1 MELTITNINIDLTSQ
16 NIERIKQKTRRMF
29 HKLYDQVQ
37 LIKVT
42 LNDVNGPKGGKDK
55 HCKVV
60 ILAKGMR
67 DIVIKDS
74 QTSIMSA
81 VNIALSRARLCLVK
95 KVKRKQKN
103 YPDWSPK
110 DNIELSTLLELERN
124 NLVVR

>member
-60 ILAKGMR
+60 ILAKGMP